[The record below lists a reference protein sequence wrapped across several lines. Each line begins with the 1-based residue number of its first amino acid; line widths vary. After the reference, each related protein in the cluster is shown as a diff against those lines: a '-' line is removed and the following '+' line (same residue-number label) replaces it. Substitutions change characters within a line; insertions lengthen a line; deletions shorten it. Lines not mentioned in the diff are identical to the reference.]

1 MTNRVVS
8 EVNATRETRT
18 EPLEYSARPYHSEQ
32 RAYTAL
38 CKAMDRRSDDY
49 MVGHVYQAFG
59 AWHWYIGYDRNAAAA
74 EREAAEKAVQ
84 S

>member
-1 MTNRVVS
+1 MTARVVS
-8 EVNATRETRT
+8 EVNATRETST
-18 EPLEYSARPYHSEQ
+18 EPLEYSACTYKSEQ
-32 RAYTAL
+32 RAYAAL

-59 AWHWYIGYDRNAAAA
+59 AWHWYIGHDHKAAAA